1 MIKFLFD
8 RIFLLLLKL
17 FGIATILFF
26 IIQTLPADPAAVAA
40 GPDARPEQIKQI
52 RKDLGL
58 DKPIIYQYF
67 NYIKGLL
74 KGDLG
79 RSLITREKIID
90 ELKLRFPAT
99 LELSLIAA
107 FLVVILSI
115 PLGIISSLK
124 RNSFIDYSTRLFV
137 IAGVAIPPFI
147 VALLMQLFFS
157 QYLGIFPLEGRLDSE
172 MNPPKFI
179 TGFYTV
185 DSLLNGNYDKF
196 LSSLNHL
203 VLPVIS
209 LAFGRLAVGTRFTR
223 IGMIETLREQYILVA
238 ESKGL
243 KKSRIIFRH
252 ALPNAI
258 IPVIA
263 MLGVQIGFLLSGAV
277 LVEVVFTWPGLGR
290 YAVDSVLSFDY
301 YAVIG
306 STLLIAIIFVT
317 SNTLVDILY
326 TKFDPRVALN

>member
-1 MIKFLFD
+1 VVKFLLD
-8 RIFLLLLKL
+8 RILLLILKL

-40 GPDARPEQIKQI
+40 GPDARPEQLKQI

-58 DKPIIYQYF
+58 DKPIIVQYI
-67 NYIKGLL
+67 NYIKGIL

-79 RSLITREKIID
+79 KSLITREKIID
-90 ELKLRFPAT
+90 ELNLRFPAT
-99 LELSLIAA
+99 LELSLLAA
-107 FLVVILSI
+107 FVVVVISI
-115 PLGIISSLK
+115 PLGVISSLR
-124 RNSFIDYSTRLFV
+124 RNSIIDYSTRLFV
-137 IAGVAIPPFI
+137 ITGVAIPPFI
-147 VALLMQLFFS
+147 IALILQLIFS
-157 QYLGIFPLEGRLDSE
+157 QYFNLFPLEGRLDAE
-172 MNPPKFI
+172 MKPPDYV
-179 TGFYTV
+179 TGFYTI
-185 DSLLNGNYDKF
+185 DSIINGSMDKLLST
-196 LSSLNHL
+196 LHHL
-203 VLPVIS
+203 FLPVMS

-223 IGMIETLREQYILVA
+223 IGMIETLKEQYILVA

-243 KKSRIIFRH
+243 KKSRIIFKH

-290 YAVDSVLSFDY
+290 YAVDSVISFDY

-306 STLLIAIIFVT
+306 STLLIAVIFVT

-326 TKFDPRVALN
+326 TKFDPRVSLN

>member
-1 MIKFLFD
+1 MIKFLID
-8 RIFLLLLKL
+8 RTILLVLKL

-40 GPDARPEQIKQI
+40 GPDARPEQIRQI
-52 RKDLGL
+52 RIDLGL
-58 DKPIIYQYF
+58 DKPIIIQYL
-67 NYIKGLL
+67 NYIKGLIR
-74 KGDLG
+74 GDLG
-79 RSLITREKIID
+79 KSLITREKIID

-99 LELSLIAA
+99 LELSIIAA
-107 FLVVILSI
+107 FVVVLLSI
-115 PLGIISSLK
+115 PLGVISSLK
-124 RNSFIDYSTRLFV
+124 RNSFIDYSTRFFV
-137 IAGVAIPPFI
+137 ITGVAIPPFI
-147 VALLMQLFFS
+147 IALILQLLFS
-157 QYLGIFPLEGRLDSE
+157 QYFDIFPLEGRLDAE
-172 MNPPKFI
+172 MIPPNFI
-179 TGFYTV
+179 TGFYTI
-185 DSLLNGNYDKF
+185 DSLLNGNFDKF
-196 LSSLNHL
+196 LSALNHL
-203 VLPVIS
+203 FLPVIS

-243 KKSRIIFRH
+243 TKRRIIFKH

-326 TKFDPRVALN
+326 TKFDPRVSLN